1 MADNEL
7 NLNIEETEKKEPTTL
22 PLLAL
27 RGLCVFP
34 AMNLHFDV
42 GRPKSVKAL
51 EEAMDRD
58 QRIFL
63 VAQKDTITD
72 KPAVGDLYE
81 VGTVAKIKQIV
92 KVPGDTLRV
101 VVEGIKRARRVD
113 IVRTEPYFEAEVD
126 DSVPPARAVSRVRR
140 EALMRNAQNTF
151 MDYSE
156 LAPKL
161 PGDLMLKV
169 IEAKTP
175 GALADE
181 LASGTPIKLQEKQAV
196 LEEFDEYKRLQ
207 KITVTLENE
216 ISILDVENELR
227 EKLREQMDKNQRE
240 YYLREQM
247 KVIQGELGESENT
260 YEESLEYKDKIKKLR
275 LRKESEEHLLKEAA
289 RLAKM
294 PYGSSEGAVIR
305 TYLDTCL
312 DLPWNKTSRERLDIK
327 RARKILD
334 ADHYG
339 LTKVKDRIIE
349 FMAVRALTQE
359 QSPQILCLVG
369 PPGVGKT
376 SVGRSVAQATGRKY
390 ARVSLGGVRDEADI
404 RGHRKTYIGAM
415 PGRIINALRQAGT
428 KNPVVILDEI
438 DKMSSDFRGDP
449 ASAMLEVLDG
459 EQNVEFRD
467 HYIELPFDLSKVM
480 FITTAN
486 TLDTIPRPL
495 LDRMEVIE
503 ITSYTAVEKQHIA
516 KLHLIPKQ
524 LKKHGLTAK
533 QLKFDEAAVS
543 EITEAYTM
551 EAGVRNLE
559 REIAKVCRKAA
570 ALIVSGEK
578 DSVRVTKA
586 NIADFLGPV
595 KVIKEKIPSEDQVG
609 VVCGLAWTQTG
620 GDLLSVEVNVMDG
633 TGKVELTG
641 LLGDVMK
648 ESAHAAIS
656 CIRSRLSLFPSIP
669 KDFYKTKDIHIHFPE
684 GAIPK
689 DGPSA
694 GITIAC
700 ALISALS
707 GCRVRRDVAM
717 TGEITLRGRV
727 LAIGGL
733 KEKTM
738 AAYKAGVKTVIIPK
752 ECEKDM
758 AELDE
763 QVKANVEFVTAS
775 VIDDV
780 IAAAFSESPFE
791 GGREM
796 NMPVSHSEPRMNVA
810 EISQ

>member
-1 MADNEL
+1 MINNES
-7 NLNIEETEKKEPTTL
+7 NSDIENREPIRM

-42 GRPKSVKAL
+42 GRKKSVKAL
-51 EEAMDRD
+51 DEAMERD

-72 KPAVGDLYE
+72 KPKTEDLYE
-81 VGTVAKIKQIV
+81 VGTIAKVKQII

-101 VVEGIKRARRVD
+101 RVEGVKRAR
-113 IVRTEPYFEAEVD
+113 IIKIIRTEPYFEAEVD
-126 DSVPPARAVSRVRR
+126 DFVPMARAVSRIRR

-151 MDYSE
+151 LDYSE

-181 LASGTPIKLQEKQAV
+181 LASGTPIKLSEKQAV
-196 LEEFDEYKRLQ
+196 LEEFDEYERLK
-207 KITVTLENE
+207 KIIFTLENE
-216 ISILDVENELR
+216 ISILDVENEMR
-227 EKLREQMDKNQRE
+227 EKIREQIDKNQRE

-247 KVIQGELGESENT
+247 KVIQGELGEGENT
-260 YEESLEYKDKIKKLR
+260 YEESLEYKDKIKKLK
-275 LRKESEEHLLKEAA
+275 LKKESEEHLLKEAA
-289 RLAKM
+289 RLMKM
-294 PYGSSEGAVIR
+294 PYGSSESAVIR

-312 DLPWNKTSRERLDIK
+312 ELPWNKTTRERIDIK

-349 FMAVRALTQE
+349 FMAVRALTQD

-376 SVGRSVAQATGRKY
+376 SVGRSVASAMGRKY

-415 PGRIINALRQAGT
+415 PGRIINALRQAGS

-503 ITSYTAVEKQHIA
+503 ITSYTAVEKQNIA

-524 LKKHGLTAK
+524 LKKHGLSAK
-533 QLKFDEAAVS
+533 RLKFDQTAVS
-543 EITEAYTM
+543 QIIESYTM

-578 DSVRVTKA
+578 ESVRVTEA
-586 NIADFLGPV
+586 NLAEFLGPV
-595 KVIKEKIPSEDQVG
+595 KVIKEKIPKEDQVG
-609 VVCGLAWTQTG
+609 VVNGLAWTQTG

-633 TGKVELTG
+633 SGKVELTG

-656 CIRSRLSLFPSIP
+656 CIRSRIALFGSIP
-669 KDFYKTKDIHIHFPE
+669 RDFYKTKDIHIHFPE

-707 GCRVRRDVAM
+707 GCPVRRDVAM

-733 KEKTM
+733 KEKSM

-752 ECEKDM
+752 ECEKDI
-758 AELDE
+758 AELDDE
-763 QVKANVEFVTAS
+763 VKQNIEFVTAS
-775 VIDDV
+775 YIDEVINT
-780 IAAAFSESPFE
+780 AFAVSPFASAE
-791 GGREM
+791 
-796 NMPVSHSEPRMNVA
+796 NNDIDLTVAHNEPRMNMA

>member
-1 MADNEL
+1 MINNES
-7 NLNIEETEKKEPTTL
+7 NSDIENREPIRM

-42 GRPKSVKAL
+42 GRKKSVKAL
-51 EEAMDRD
+51 DEAMERD

-72 KPAVGDLYE
+72 KPKTEDLYE
-81 VGTVAKIKQIV
+81 VGTIAKVKQII

-101 VVEGIKRARRVD
+101 IVEVVKRAR
-113 IVRTEPYFEAEVD
+113 IIKIIRTEPYFEAEVD
-126 DSVPPARAVSRVRR
+126 DFVPMARAVSRIRR

-151 MDYSE
+151 LDYSE

-181 LASGTPIKLQEKQAV
+181 LASGTPIKLSEKQAV
-196 LEEFDEYKRLQ
+196 LEEFDEYERLK
-207 KITVTLENE
+207 KIIFTLENE
-216 ISILDVENELR
+216 ISILDVENEMR
-227 EKLREQMDKNQRE
+227 EKIREQIDKNQRE

-247 KVIQGELGESENT
+247 KVIQGELGEGENT
-260 YEESLEYKDKIKKLR
+260 YEESLEYKDKIKKLK
-275 LRKESEEHLLKEAA
+275 LKKESEEHLLKEAA
-289 RLAKM
+289 RLMKM
-294 PYGSSEGAVIR
+294 PYGSSESAVIR

-312 DLPWNKTSRERLDIK
+312 ELPWNKTTRERIDIK

-349 FMAVRALTQE
+349 FMAVRALTQD

-376 SVGRSVAQATGRKY
+376 SVGRSVASAMGRKY

-415 PGRIINALRQAGT
+415 PGRIINALRQAGS

-503 ITSYTAVEKQHIA
+503 ITSYTAVEKQNIA

-524 LKKHGLTAK
+524 LKKHGLSAK
-533 QLKFDEAAVS
+533 RLKFDQTAVS
-543 EITEAYTM
+543 QIIESYTM

-578 DSVRVTKA
+578 ESVRVTEA
-586 NIADFLGPV
+586 NLAEFLGPV
-595 KVIKEKIPSEDQVG
+595 KVIKEKIPKEDQVG
-609 VVCGLAWTQTG
+609 VVNGLAWTQTG

-633 TGKVELTG
+633 SGKVELTG

-656 CIRSRLSLFPSIP
+656 CIRSRIALFGSIP
-669 KDFYKTKDIHIHFPE
+669 RDFYKTKDIHIHFPE

-707 GCRVRRDVAM
+707 GCPVRRDVAM

-733 KEKTM
+733 KEKSM

-752 ECEKDM
+752 ECEKDI
-758 AELDE
+758 AELDDE
-763 QVKANVEFVTAS
+763 VKQNIEFVTAS
-775 VIDDV
+775 YIDEVINT
-780 IAAAFSESPFE
+780 AFAVSPFASAE
-791 GGREM
+791 
-796 NMPVSHSEPRMNVA
+796 NNDIDLTVAHNEPRMNMA

>member
-1 MADNEL
+1 MTDNEL
-7 NLNIEETEKKEPTTL
+7 NINTENNETTTL

-34 AMNLHFDV
+34 AMNIHFDV
-42 GRPKSVKAL
+42 GRKKSVKAL
-51 EEAMDRD
+51 EEAMERD

-63 VAQKDTITD
+63 VAQKDTVTD
-72 KPAVGDLYE
+72 KPEEEDLYE
-81 VGTVAKIKQIV
+81 VGTIARIKQIV

-101 VVEGIKRARRVD
+101 IVEGQKRARKVKM
-113 IVRTEPYFEAEVD
+113 VRREPYFEAEVD
-126 DSVPPARAVSRVRR
+126 TSAPPVRAVSRIRR
-140 EALMRNAQNTF
+140 EALIRNAQNTF
-151 MDYSE
+151 IDYSE

-169 IEAKTP
+169 IEAKSP

-181 LASGTPIKLQEKQAV
+181 IASGTPIKLSEKQAV

-207 KITVTLENE
+207 KVIFTLENE
-216 ISILDVENELR
+216 ISILDVENEMR
-227 EKLREQMDKNQRE
+227 EKIREQIDKNQRE

-247 KVIQGELGESENT
+247 KVIQGELGEGENT
-260 YEESLEYKDKIKKLR
+260 YEESLEYKDKILKLK
-275 LRKESEEHLLKEAA
+275 LKAELEERLLKEAA

-312 DLPWNKTSRERLDIK
+312 ELPWNKTTRERIDIK
-327 RARKILD
+327 RARKMLD

-339 LTKVKDRIIE
+339 LTKVKDRVIE
-349 FMAVRALTQE
+349 FMAVRALTQD

-376 SVGRSVAQATGRKY
+376 SVGRSIASAMGRKY

-415 PGRIINALRQAGT
+415 PGRIINALKLAGS
-428 KNPVVILDEI
+428 KNPVMILDEI

-503 ITSYTAVEKQHIA
+503 ITSYTDTEKLNIA
-516 KLHLIPKQ
+516 RLHLIPKQ
-524 LKKHGLTAK
+524 LKKHGLTSK

-543 EITEAYTM
+543 AIIEGYTM
-551 EAGVRNLE
+551 ESGVRNLE

-570 ALIVSGEK
+570 ALIVSKEK
-578 DSVRVTKA
+578 DSVRATA
-586 NIADFLGPV
+586 DNIADFLGPV
-595 KVIKEKIPSEDQVG
+595 KVIKERIPKEDQVG
-609 VVCGLAWTQTG
+609 VVNGLAWTQTG
-620 GDLLSVEVNVMDG
+620 GDLLSVEANVMEG
-633 TGKVELTG
+633 SGKVELTG

-656 CIRSRLSLFPSIP
+656 CIRSRIELFPAIP
-669 KDFYKTKDIHIHFPE
+669 RDFYKTKDIHIHFPE

-707 GCRVRRDVAM
+707 GCPVRRDVAM

-727 LAIGGL
+727 LPIGGL

-752 ECEKDM
+752 DCEKDLS
-758 AELDE
+758 ELE
-763 QVKANVEFVTAS
+763 SVVRENIEFVTAS
-775 VIDDV
+775 EIDDV
-780 IAAAFSESPFE
+780 IKTAFAVSPFTK
-791 GGREM
+791 GKDINLPLQHG
-796 NMPVSHSEPRMNVA
+796 EPRMSVA

>member
-1 MADNEL
+1 MINNES
-7 NLNIEETEKKEPTTL
+7 NSDIENREPIRM

-42 GRPKSVKAL
+42 GRKKSVKAL
-51 EEAMDRD
+51 DEAMERD

-72 KPAVGDLYE
+72 KPKTEDLYE
-81 VGTVAKIKQIV
+81 VGTIAKVKQII

-101 VVEGIKRARRVD
+101 IVEGVKRAR
-113 IVRTEPYFEAEVD
+113 IIKIIRTEPYFEAEVD
-126 DSVPPARAVSRVRR
+126 DFVPMARAVSRIRR
-140 EALMRNAQNTF
+140 EALMRNAQNTCL
-151 MDYSE
+151 DYSE

-181 LASGTPIKLQEKQAV
+181 LASGTPIKLSEKQAV
-196 LEEFDEYKRLQ
+196 LEEFDEYERLK
-207 KITVTLENE
+207 KIIFTLENE
-216 ISILDVENELR
+216 ISILDVENEMR
-227 EKLREQMDKNQRE
+227 EKIREQIDKNQRE

-247 KVIQGELGESENT
+247 KVIQGELGEGENT
-260 YEESLEYKDKIKKLR
+260 YEESLEYKDKIKKLK
-275 LRKESEEHLLKEAA
+275 LKKESEEHLLKEAA
-289 RLAKM
+289 RLMKM
-294 PYGSSEGAVIR
+294 PYGSSESAVIR

-312 DLPWNKTSRERLDIK
+312 ELPWNKTTRERIDIK

-349 FMAVRALTQE
+349 FMAVRALTQD

-376 SVGRSVAQATGRKY
+376 SVGRSVASAMGRKY

-415 PGRIINALRQAGT
+415 PGRIINALRQAGS

-503 ITSYTAVEKQHIA
+503 ITSYTAVEKQNIA

-524 LKKHGLTAK
+524 LKKHGLSAK
-533 QLKFDEAAVS
+533 RLKFDQTAVS
-543 EITEAYTM
+543 QIIESYTM

-578 DSVRVTKA
+578 ESVRVTEA
-586 NIADFLGPV
+586 NLAEFLGPV
-595 KVIKEKIPSEDQVG
+595 KVIKEKIPKEDQVG
-609 VVCGLAWTQTG
+609 VVNGLAWTQTG

-633 TGKVELTG
+633 SGKVELTG

-656 CIRSRLSLFPSIP
+656 CIRSRIALFGSIP
-669 KDFYKTKDIHIHFPE
+669 RDFYKTKDIHIHFPE

-707 GCRVRRDVAM
+707 GCPVRRDVAM

-733 KEKTM
+733 KEKSM

-752 ECEKDM
+752 ECEKDI
-758 AELDE
+758 AELDDE
-763 QVKANVEFVTAS
+763 VKQNIEFVTAS
-775 VIDDV
+775 YIDEVINT
-780 IAAAFSESPFE
+780 AFAVSPFASAE
-791 GGREM
+791 
-796 NMPVSHSEPRMNVA
+796 NNDIDLTVAHNEPRMNMA